1 MEKINPAIFK
11 EYDIRGLYPKEINK
25 EAAYEIGRVFCGYLD
40 KKNPK
45 IIVGRDTRFSSPE
58 LSGAFIK
65 GCLTQGGEVSDIG
78 IVTTPALFFSVN
90 LLKADAGAMITAS
103 HNSSE
108 YNGLKLVEEKAI
120 SISPKKLLNCLRT
133 GSLNNL
139 PRSKNKEGFL
149 KKIDILPSYVDFLS
163 SFAKKEIKN
172 QFRLVADT
180 SNGAA
185 GKILKLL
192 LNKLEISYWPLF
204 FEPDGN
210 FPNHSPN
217 PLEKKSQ
224 QKAKELIIHRGA
236 DFGFVLD
243 ADGDRIVFLDEKGK
257 AIRGDLI
264 IAFLVDYLA
273 EKSNRVLTD
282 SAASRIVFD
291 AAEEKGVKVERVRTG
306 HLNIEAAMREKEVFF
321 AGEVSGHYYF
331 KDFFFSSSALLTLI
345 HVLNILSGLRKTL
358 SRALE
363 PYEKYFHS
371 REYNFK
377 IKNQKTAE
385 KIITVLKKKYFGGK
399 QSFIDGLTVEYPAW
413 WFNIRLSRTEPVIRL
428 NIEAE
433 EKFLLQEK
441 IKEITSFVN
450 AFH

>member
-1 MEKINPAIFK
+1 MPINAKIFK
-11 EYDIRGLYPKEINK
+11 EYDIRGVYPNEINK
-25 EAAYEIGRVFCGYLD
+25 EAAYKIGRAFCVYLG

-45 IIVGRDTRFSSPE
+45 IIMGRDVRLSSPE
-58 LSGAFIK
+58 LSEAFIK
-65 GCLTQGGEVSDIG
+65 GCLIQGGEVSDIG

-90 LLKADAGAMITAS
+90 LLKADAGAIITAS
-103 HNSSE
+103 HNPSE
-108 YNGLKLVEEKAI
+108 YNGIKLVGKKAV
-120 SISPKKLLNCLRT
+120 SILPKELLNYLKAEF
-133 GSLNNL
+133 LNKSPQL
-139 PRSKNKEGFL
+139 KKQGFL
-149 KKIDILPSYVDFLS
+149 KKVDIISSYVDFLS
-163 SFAKKEIKN
+163 SFAKKEIN
-172 QFRLVADT
+172 GQFRLVADA

-185 GKILKLL
+185 GEMLKLL

-204 FEPDGN
+204 FELDGN

-257 AIRGDLI
+257 EIRGDLI
-264 IAFLVDYLA
+264 IAFLADYLV
-273 EKSNRVLTD
+273 KKGDRVLTD

-291 AAEEKGVKVERVRTG
+291 VAKEKGAEAERARTG
-306 HLNIEAAMREKEVFF
+306 HLNIEDAMRKKRAPFG
-321 AGEVSGHYYF
+321 GEVSGHYYF
-331 KDFFFSSSALLTLI
+331 KDFFFSSSALFTLI
-345 HVLNILSGLRKTL
+345 CVLNILSGLRKTL
-358 SRALE
+358 SCALE

-377 IKNQKTAE
+377 IKDQKTAE
-385 KIITVLKKKYFGGK
+385 KIIVVLKKKYLGGK
-399 QSFIDGLTVEYPAW
+399 QSFIDGLTVEYPEW
-413 WFNIRLSRTEPVIRL
+413 WFNIRPSHTEPIIRL
-428 NIEAE
+428 NIEAD

-441 IKEITSFVN
+441 IKELTSLIN